1 MQAVVVKNDV
11 SEEVFELA
19 KSMTQESS
27 MYITGTIVEDTRSS
41 FGYEMQVKDIQLIHQ
56 AVDYPITHKEHGIE
70 FLMDHRHLW
79 LRSRKQYAIMKIRNQ
94 LIRAT
99 YDYYYKNCYFKIDP
113 PILTASSA
121 EETTELFNTK
131 YFDEDAYLSLS
142 NI

>member
-1 MQAVVVKNDV
+1 
-11 SEEVFELA
+11 
-19 KSMTQESS
+19 MTQATSL
-27 MYITGTIVEDTRSS
+27 YITGKIVTDSRST
-41 FGYEMQVKDIQLIHQ
+41 FGYEMQVSNIEIIQAAI
-56 AVDYPITHKEHGIE
+56 DYPITPKEHGIE

-79 LRSRKQYAIMKIRNQ
+79 LRSRRQYAIMKIRDQ